1 MILLPDDNWC
11 WCFDAARDRLLLD
24 LSAELQFETAYPARQ
39 LVAAAREA
47 HPFSLDDTS
56 HYFHLLECI
65 AELPLSEPERVQIV
79 LNAIAACRFCKPMLP
94 QSWFF
99 HDYDLMHKPPLLGE
113 VVSMIGEH
121 GHGDFLVIEPG
132 ETASLC
138 LLLGERLALNEEKQ
152 LTQSGIIKVMNNR
165 LIPFQAVNR
174 QLLLRA

>member
-11 WCFDAARDRLLLD
+11 WCFDVDRDRLLLD
-24 LSAELQFETAYPARQ
+24 LSAELQFETAYPAKQ
-39 LVAAAREA
+39 LVPAAREA
-47 HPFSLDDTS
+47 QPFSLDDAS
-56 HYFHLLECI
+56 RYFHLLECI

-79 LNAIAACRFCKPMLP
+79 LNAIAACRFGKPMLP

-99 HDYDLMHKPPLLGE
+99 RDYDFMHGAPLLGE
-113 VVSMIGEH
+113 VVSMISEQ

-138 LLLGERLALNEEKQ
+138 LLLSEQLALNEDKH
-152 LTQSGIIKVMNNR
+152 LTQSAVIKVMNNR
-165 LIPFQAVNR
+165 LIPFQAVSR

>member
-1 MILLPDDNWC
+1 MILLPDDNWR
-11 WCFDAARDRLLLD
+11 WCFDADRDRLLLD
-24 LSAELQFETAYPARQ
+24 LSAELQFETAYPAKQ
-39 LVAAAREA
+39 LVPAARA
-47 HPFSLDDTS
+47 AQPFTLEDSS

-99 HDYDLMHKPPLLGE
+99 RDFDFMQAAPLLGE
-113 VVSMIGEH
+113 VVSMISEQ
-121 GHGDFLVIEPG
+121 GHGDFLVIDPG

-138 LLLGERLALNEEKQ
+138 LLLSEQMALNEEKQ
-152 LTQSGIIKVMNNR
+152 LGQCAVIKVMNNR
-165 LIPFQAVNR
+165 LIPFQAVSS